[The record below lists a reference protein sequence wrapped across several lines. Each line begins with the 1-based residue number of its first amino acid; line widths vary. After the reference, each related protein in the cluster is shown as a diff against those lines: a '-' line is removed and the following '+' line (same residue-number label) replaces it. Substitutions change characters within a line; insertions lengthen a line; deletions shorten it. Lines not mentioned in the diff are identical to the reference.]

1 MSVILA
7 AIFGFMPLFNVS
19 AMSSEAPLPPTSPT
33 CQFTSASGYEGAAP
47 FTVTLT
53 APYVNSGNYNWH
65 FGDNSKGETEQTVT
79 HTFNGVGRYT
89 ISLVVIDNQHLYR
102 GCQTEV
108 NVTASVDGTFDQPFV
123 PGQPDGQ
130 WDIPSHENDLV
141 PTSESTTV
149 TASSQTITTDNDYFD
164 GTTITGNNNTS
175 NAPVINGDNNSV
187 VIQQQQ
193 PQAEVVVQQPVVTQK
208 TNWLTAPFH
217 ALLKAAE
224 VFFQTLDESLFTP
237 VLVQ

>member
-1 MSVILA
+1 MKKNIVRLMSVILA

-19 AMSSEAPLPPTSPT
+19 AKSSEAPLPPTSPT

-108 NVTASVDGTFDQPFV
+108 NVTAPVDGAFDQPFV

-130 WDIPSHENDLV
+130 WDPSHDNNLV
-141 PTSESTTV
+141 PASESVTV
-149 TASSQTITTDNDYFD
+149 TTDNDYFG
-164 GTTITGNNNTS
+164 GTTITGSNNTS

-193 PQAEVVVQQPVVTQK
+193 PQADVVIQQPVIAQK

-217 ALLKAAE
+217 ALLKAIE
-224 VFFQTLDESLFTP
+224 VFFHTLDESLFTP